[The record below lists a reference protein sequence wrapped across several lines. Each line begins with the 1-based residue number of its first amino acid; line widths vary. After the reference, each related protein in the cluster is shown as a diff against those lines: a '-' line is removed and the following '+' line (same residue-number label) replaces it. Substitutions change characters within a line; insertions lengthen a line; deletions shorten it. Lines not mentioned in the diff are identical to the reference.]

1 MSQWWSHNLN
11 PGILTP
17 GLIFKYYAEQC
28 WRKRNFAEL
37 SGENQKEEAWSRIS
51 IRREVQQKRQN
62 DYKMIMVIQGKRK
75 NFEGMCMLSIQNSKG
90 WQIIPREGQRRKR
103 LWDLSPQNWE
113 ADNHIHTHKKKK
125 NLERSEFNRGGCNFV
140 IDGAIYLLFINY
152 SSLSV
157 TSFHNFYSLGET
169 HCL

>member
-1 MSQWWSHNLN
+1 MQNSAGEK
-11 PGILTP
+11 GILQ
-17 GLIFKYYAEQC
+17 KYLE
-28 WRKRNFAEL
+28 R
-37 SGENQKEEAWSRIS
+37 
-51 IRREVQQKRQN
+51 IRRRKLGQGSQFGGKCNRK
-62 DYKMIMVIQGKRK
+62 DKMIIEWLWWYRGKGKILKGCVCCPFRIQGLTNYSTWGAEKKKIVRS
-75 NFEGMCMLSIQNSKG
+75 ESTELGGRQSYS
-90 WQIIPREGQRRKR
+90 
-103 LWDLSPQNWE
+103 
-113 ADNHIHTHKKKK
+113 HTHKKK